1 MPDVDTTLRMIA
13 QWKYLIVTD
22 LTSAFYQIPLAKD
35 SIKYCGVATPFRGI
49 RAYTR
54 CAMGMPGS
62 ETALEELMCR
72 VLGDCV
78 QDGIA
83 AKLADDLYCGGET
96 PEDLLRNWQRILAAL
111 QKSNFTSPHRK
122 QPFVLDP
129 PPSSDGFGRK
139 AVCQLVHTALQHSP
153 LVNHQTLFVDYDH
166 LLVLTKPSAGFS
178 LSAPNF

>member
-22 LTSAFYQIPLAKD
+22 LTSAFYQIPLAND

-72 VLGDCV
+72 FLGDCA

-83 AKLADDLYCGGET
+83 AKLANDLYSGGET
-96 PEDLLRNWQRILAAL
+96 PEDLLSNWQKKKCNL
-111 QKSNFTSPHRK
+111 H
-122 QPFVLDP
+122 LDP
-129 PPSSDGFGRK
+129 PLSSEGFGHK
-139 AVCQLVHTALQHSP
+139 AVCQLVHTAL
-153 LVNHQTLFVDYDH
+153 
-166 LLVLTKPSAGFS
+166 
-178 LSAPNF
+178 